1 LEALCGLRE
10 LNEEYFCSFELEPEF
25 VSRWRAA
32 GMVIAAEGESGEVR
46 ALQLRAHPFFLAT
59 LFQPQL
65 SSSAE
70 RPHPIVE
77 GFLLAS
83 TASARAS
90 AGHS

>member
-1 LEALCGLRE
+1 VLV
-10 LNEEYFCSFELEPEF
+10 F
-25 VSRWRAA
+25 RAA
-32 GMVIAAEGESGEVR
+32 PEELWESSPSFAREAADLNGQPERGEVR

-77 GFLLAS
+77 GFLRAS
-83 TASARAS
+83 TGAL
-90 AGHS
+90 G